1 VIKNMWVIDRAGQP
15 QKVLRVFAVD
25 ANNITREITPDEA
38 AQLVI
43 SRSRSIAKS
52 YKIVAIA
59 LILAQLAA
67 IASGIL
73 SR

>member
-1 VIKNMWVIDRAGQP
+1 MIKNMWVIDRAGQP